1 MGKVFRYHIP
11 LPKSL
16 GLLLVTACTLVTAH
30 AQEPA
35 SQKVDNII
43 ENILEQKD
51 QALDYTDLVQ
61 SLNRYY
67 ENPLSLN
74 TATRDELLSLYIL
87 SVPQVNEI
95 LAYRDQYQGFTTIY
109 ELKAIPR
116 LDRQTI
122 EQLRPF
128 VNTARPEDRL
138 PLTAENML
146 KYGGH
151 DLFIRATRTLEEVK
165 GQRIADTATKRAN
178 NRGYLG
184 SPIDHY
190 LRYTYN
196 FQDRVSFGITA
207 EKDAG
212 EEFFTG
218 SQPQGYDYYSGHVF
232 LQDFGKMEALALGDF
247 EASFGQGM
255 VLSSGLALNKTPG
268 ALNLSKSGGG
278 LDAYTSANENNFF
291 RGVGATYQL
300 ADRTKLTAFYSR
312 KAADA
317 NLSQPDSAIRGAQ
330 AITSIQSSGMHR
342 TRSELADK
350 DAFRQQVTGGHIQ
363 QNFSS
368 LTLGATGLWIGNG
381 KPVQP
386 SEQLY
391 DKYGWQGKEAWNL
404 GLNYEWLFRDFYF
417 FGEIGYS
424 HTEALATVNGLMLSL
439 PSGFKL
445 GAIYRYYPE
454 DYVAPF
460 ANAFRESG
468 QVRNEEGLFLTTAFS
483 PFEDWQITSYFD
495 RYRFPWLK
503 FRTDRPSS
511 GYGYANTL
519 TYDPNNYTT
528 YIRLTGEKGIQNRPS
543 EAGAEP
549 INRTLPYHQWK
560 FRWNIEFRANQH
572 WSFQSRVSRTYFQ
585 RENRGPEKGWM
596 MFQDAKYE
604 TQSGDF
610 YVVGRYGLF
619 DVDDYRAR
627 IFTYEN
633 DLLYTFS
640 IPFFQDKGMRY
651 YVLARLN
658 ALGDMSFWLKIGQTR
673 FFNRSTVG
681 SGLQEIQGNTETTLK
696 TQVRWQF

>member
-1 MGKVFRYHIP
+1 MGKPAFYR
-11 LPKSL
+11 LC
-16 GLLLVTACTLVTAH
+16 LLLVLWLMPAAVQ
-30 AQEPA
+30 AQQPA
-35 SQKVDNII
+35 SKQVDNII
-43 ENILEQKD
+43 ENILENKD

-128 VNTARPEDRL
+128 VNTKKPEDRL
-138 PLTAENML
+138 SLTPENML
-146 KYGGH
+146 KYGNH
-151 DLFIRATRTLEEVK
+151 DLFLRATRTLEEVK
-165 GQRIADTATKRAN
+165 GQRIADTASSREN
-178 NRGYLG
+178 NQGYLG

-190 LRYTYN
+190 VRYTYD
-196 FQDRVSFGITA
+196 FQDRISFGVTA

-212 EEFFTG
+212 EEFFQG
-218 SQPQGYDYYSGHVF
+218 SQPNGYDYYSGHVF
-232 LQDFGKMEALALGDF
+232 LQDFGNLESLAIGDF
-247 EASFGQGM
+247 EAEFGQGM

-268 ALNLSKSGGG
+268 ALNLSKSGRG

-291 RGVGATYQL
+291 RGVGATYRL
-300 ADRTKLTAFYSR
+300 AERTKLTAFYSN

-317 NLSQPDSAIRGAQ
+317 NLSQRDTASRRTQ
-330 AITSIQSSGMHR
+330 SITSIKSSGMHR
-342 TRSELADK
+342 TRSELQDK
-350 DAFRQQVTGGHIQ
+350 DAFRQQVVGGHFQ
-363 QNFSS
+363 QNFSN
-368 LTLGATGLWIGNG
+368 LTLGATGLWIGNE

-386 SEQLY
+386 SDRLY
-391 DKYGWQGKEAWNL
+391 DKFGWQGKEAWNL
-404 GLNYEWLFRDFYF
+404 GLNYEWLFKDFYF
-417 FGEIGYS
+417 FGELGYS
-424 HTEALATVNGLMLSL
+424 HKGALATVNGLMLSL

-445 GAIYRYYPE
+445 GAIYRNYPK

-460 ANAFRESG
+460 SNAFRESG
-468 QVRNEEGLFLTTAFS
+468 QVRNEEGLFLSAAFS
-483 PFEDWQITSYFD
+483 PFDDWKLTSYFD

-503 FRTDRPSS
+503 FRTDRPSA
-511 GYGYANTL
+511 GYNYANTL
-519 TYDPNNYTT
+519 TYDPNGYTT
-528 YIRLTGEKGIQNRPS
+528 YVRFSGEKGTQNQPS
-543 EAGAEP
+543 NVEAEA
-549 INRTLPYHQWK
+549 ISRTNAYHQWK

-585 RENRGPEKGWM
+585 RQGQNPQKGWM
-596 MFQDAKYE
+596 AFQDAKYE
-604 TQSGDF
+604 TQNGDF

-619 DVDDYRAR
+619 DVDEYRAR

-651 YVLARLN
+651 YALARLN
-658 ALGDMSFWLKIGQTR
+658 TLGNMSYWLKLGQTR
-673 FFNRSTVG
+673 YFNRSTVG
-681 SGLQEIQGNTETTLK
+681 SGLQEIKGNTETTLK
-696 TQVRWQF
+696 AQVRWQF